1 MEEARPVGISS
12 LVCIDEIKTPNPRLA
27 PRISSVIRL
36 LILVSS
42 LFIILWFVSLL
53 YSLRVEFRV
62 IISSINVVFGL
73 GSSYLSPV

>member
-1 MEEARPVGISS
+1 MEEARPVGVSS
-12 LVCIDEIKTPNPRLA
+12 PVCIDGIKTPNPRLD

-53 YSLRVEFRV
+53 YSHCIQSRV
-62 IISSINVVFGL
+62 IVFSVNVVFGL
-73 GSSYLSPV
+73 GYS

>member
-1 MEEARPVGISS
+1 MEEARPVGVSS
-12 LVCIDEIKTPNPRLA
+12 PVCIDGIKTPNPRLD

-53 YSLRVEFRV
+53 YSLRVEGRV
-62 IISSINVVFGL
+62 IIFSVNMVFGL
-73 GSSYLSPV
+73 RYS